1 MIMFINVPRET
12 YKKII
17 KLLNS
22 NFYIIDKRDKNLNF
36 SKI

>member
-17 KLLNS
+17 NLLNS
-22 NFYIIDKRDKNLNF
+22 NFYIIDKRDKNVKF
-36 SKI
+36 F